1 MTSAAKHTAGTA
13 AGARKLK
20 EWSGSPCPIDP
31 DNFWIDDETGERV
44 NATTGERKAA
54 IAKAEADHA

>member
-1 MTSAAKHTAGTA
+1 MSLRGNSYTNDSEPQ
-13 AGARKLK
+13 

-44 NATTGERKAA
+44 NATTGERS
-54 IAKAEADHA
+54 